1 MNSNT
6 IRNYALIGTSVAC
19 VALLYRYMYFVGI
32 VEGMRKANRKAVN
45 SAHDYLQN
53 TYHDR
58 VKTLLDICSD
68 SNVTEDTFKDICD
81 LMDCPL

>member
-1 MNSNT
+1 MKFN
-6 IRNYALIGTSVAC
+6 RNHAIICLSVLSAALYCRYVYFAGILEGT
-19 VALLYRYMYFVGI
+19 
-32 VEGMRKANRKAVN
+32 RKANRKVVN
-45 SAHDYLQN
+45 STRDCLQN

-68 SNVTEDTFKDICD
+68 SDMTEDTFNDVCD

>member
-1 MNSNT
+1 MKFN
-6 IRNYALIGTSVAC
+6 RNHAIICLSVLSAALYCRYVYFAGIMEGT
-19 VALLYRYMYFVGI
+19 
-32 VEGMRKANRKAVN
+32 RKVNRKAVN
-45 SAHDYLQN
+45 SAHVYLQN

-68 SNVTEDTFKDICD
+68 SDLTEDVFNDICD

>member
-1 MNSNT
+1 MKFT
-6 IRNYALIGTSVAC
+6 RNHAVICLSVLSVTMLCRYLYVTGIAEGT
-19 VALLYRYMYFVGI
+19 
-32 VEGMRKANRKAVN
+32 RKVNRNAVN
-45 SAHDYLQN
+45 SVHDYLQN

-68 SNVTEDTFKDICD
+68 SDITEDIFDDVCD

>member
-1 MNSNT
+1 MKLT
-6 IRNYALIGTSVAC
+6 RNHAIICLSVLSA
-19 VALLYRYMYFVGI
+19 ALLCRYAYDAGI
-32 VEGMRKANRKAVN
+32 LEGTRRVNRKAIE

-58 VKTLLDICSD
+58 VKTLLDICSNSD
-68 SNVTEDTFKDICD
+68 MTEEDFNDVCD

>member
-1 MNSNT
+1 MKFTSNHAVVCLSVLS
-6 IRNYALIGTSVAC
+6 IALFS
-19 VALLYRYMYFVGI
+19 RYVYLVGI
-32 VEGMRKANRKAVN
+32 MEGSRKANRKAIN

-68 SNVTEDTFKDICD
+68 SCMTEDIFNDVCD

>member
-1 MNSNT
+1 MKFT
-6 IRNYALIGTSVAC
+6 RDHAIIGLSVLSA
-19 VALLYRYMYFVGI
+19 VLFFRSVYFIGI
-32 VEGMRKANRKAVN
+32 LEGSRKANRKAVN
-45 SAHDYLQN
+45 SAHDCLQN

-68 SNVTEDTFKDICD
+68 SDMTKDVFDDVRD

>member
-1 MNSNT
+1 MKFNRNHT
-6 IRNYALIGTSVAC
+6 IVCLSVLTVTLFGGYVYLA
-19 VALLYRYMYFVGI
+19 GI
-32 VEGMRKANRKAVN
+32 LEGRQKANRKTVN
-45 SAHDYLQN
+45 SVHDYLQN

-68 SNVTEDTFKDICD
+68 SDMTEDDFNDVCD

>member
-1 MNSNT
+1 MKFN
-6 IRNYALIGTSVAC
+6 RNYAVIFLSVSSA
-19 VALLYRYMYFVGI
+19 ALLCRYAYFIGVVLGT
-32 VEGMRKANRKAVN
+32 RKANRNAIN

-68 SNVTEDTFKDICD
+68 SVMTEDTFDDICD

>member
-1 MNSNT
+1 MKFT
-6 IRNYALIGTSVAC
+6 RNHAIICLSVLS
-19 VALLYRYMYFVGI
+19 VTLFSRYVYFAGI
-32 VEGMRKANRKAVN
+32 LEGSRKANRKAVN

-58 VKTLLDICSD
+58 VKTLLDICSNSD
-68 SNVTEDTFKDICD
+68 MTEDTFDDICD

>member
-1 MNSNT
+1 MKFN
-6 IRNYALIGTSVAC
+6 RNRAIICLSVLSA
-19 VALLYRYMYFVGI
+19 ALLCRYVYFAGVSKGA
-32 VEGMRKANRKAVN
+32 RKANRKAVN

-68 SNVTEDTFKDICD
+68 SDLTEDTFNDVCD

>member
-1 MNSNT
+1 MKFTRDHAIISLSVLSAT
-6 IRNYALIGTSVAC
+6 LFFRYVYFTGILEGT
-19 VALLYRYMYFVGI
+19 
-32 VEGMRKANRKAVN
+32 RKANRNAVN
-45 SAHDYLQN
+45 SVHDYLQN

-68 SNVTEDTFKDICD
+68 SDMTEADFNEVCD